1 MRDHKNE
8 KPLSY
13 WDGMSWARQEYV
25 LTGHTELFVFS
36 ERLPEVLGD
45 THPLVG
51 LVRNALESGD
61 QEELKVAEAA
71 LLALPEEVVHRMK
84 HPWVGH
90 PPPPGTRRK
99 LIEEANPERVGESVG
114 CYLRI
119 DARKGYREEIH
130 WEVDEDEHVLDRA
143 IVYDLRVHPDWP
155 VRVEIREGS
164 DKKLVLALLEK
175 ITQRVERD
183 WDKLTNPDRY
193 LRVPEG
199 RTPPRRRRRSQDP
212 ETDECPDDTNED

>member
-1 MRDHKNE
+1 VRDHKNA
-8 KPLSY
+8 KALTY
-13 WDGMSWARQEYV
+13 WDVMSHEYQEYV
-25 LTGHTELFVFS
+25 LTGHTELFVYS
-36 ERLPEVLGD
+36 ERLPEILGD

-99 LIEEANPERVGESVG
+99 LIEEATRKLVGEPVG

-119 DARKGYREEIH
+119 DGRKGYREEIY
-130 WEVDEDEHVLDRA
+130 WEVDEDDHVLDRA
-143 IVYDLRVHPDWP
+143 IVYDLRVHKDWP
-155 VRVEIREGS
+155 VRVEINEGS
-164 DKKLVLALLEK
+164 GKNLTVALLKK
-175 ITQRVERD
+175 ITQEVERD
-183 WDKLTNPDRY
+183 WDKLINPDRY

-199 RTPPRRRRRSQDP
+199 RTPPRRSRRPQDP
-212 ETDECPDDTNED
+212 ETDESHDDTSED